1 MFRVVLACSGV
12 PEAEGLRAAAD
23 IAKEFNEF
31 RSPRYTNATCS
42 FASGTLV
49 LSCDNDGWDANGLN
63 LMDEFSDC
71 LSAYITTLFDG
82 DLRLISATKLIAS
95 A

>member
-1 MFRVVLACSGV
+1 MPETEG
-12 PEAEGLRAAAD
+12 PEAAGA

-31 RSPRYTNATCS
+31 RGPRYLNAICA
-42 FASGTLV
+42 FERGVLI

-71 LSAYITTLFDG
+71 LAAYIATPFDG
-82 DLRLISATKLIAS
+82 ELRFVSSTKLADQ
-95 A
+95 